1 MDFQHS
7 PDSRDYYL
15 KLVDTL
21 NRYSVEYYVNDEPSV
36 PDAEYDRLY
45 RELELIEQNHP
56 EFVVDNSPSRR
67 VGGSALLKFDAVEHR
82 VPLMSMGDIFND
94 GELCDFVKRITEF
107 TATPQEEFCC
117 EPKLDGLAVSL
128 VYKDGV
134 LIQAATRGDG
144 KTGEN
149 ITANAKTIRA
159 IPLSLTGDNIPSY
172 LDVRGEVIMPRDGF
186 LKWNENAR
194 LNGGKIFANPRNA
207 AAGSL
212 RQLDSKITAKRPLS
226 FYAYY
231 VGECIGYDLPDNQ
244 YDRYLKSL
252 VSR

>member
-1 MDFQHS
+1 MDFQHG
-7 PDSRDYYL
+7 PESRDYYL

-149 ITANAKTIRA
+149 ITANAK
-159 IPLSLTGDNIPSY
+159 PS
-172 LDVRGEVIMPRDGF
+172 EP
-186 LKWNENAR
+186 
-194 LNGGKIFANPRNA
+194 
-207 AAGSL
+207 
-212 RQLDSKITAKRPLS
+212 
-226 FYAYY
+226 
-231 VGECIGYDLPDNQ
+231 
-244 YDRYLKSL
+244 
-252 VSR
+252 SRCH